1 MTCMVNRWLC
11 SEEHC
16 LSSSDESSFDEC
28 SIGSYASA
36 VAPPYSPFTTSEDE
50 NSEEEQGL

>member
-1 MTCMVNRWLC
+1 MVNRWLC

-28 SIGSYASA
+28 SIGSYDSA
-36 VAPPYSPFTTSEDE
+36 VVPPYSPFTTSEDK